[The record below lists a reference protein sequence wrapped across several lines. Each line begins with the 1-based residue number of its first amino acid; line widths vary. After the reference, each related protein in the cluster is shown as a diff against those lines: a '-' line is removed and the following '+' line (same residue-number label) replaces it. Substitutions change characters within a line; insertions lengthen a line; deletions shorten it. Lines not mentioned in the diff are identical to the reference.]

1 MENNGF
7 IIIPRQLFN
16 SSLWQ
21 EEQRYNTQ
29 SAWLDLL
36 THAHYGNKPGYMRVG
51 QKRVPVGRGQL
62 AFSLRYLAQRWG
74 WKLNRVRRLL
84 QRLEKD
90 GEIVLT
96 TTSRYTLLT
105 FTDYAQRYQLLAD
118 APGEQPETQRRRRT
132 APPPGDTP
140 ESTKRHTGT
149 AQGTNTPKRLETK
162 LEQPATNNPGN
173 THHDTPD
180 DTPDGTKKN

>member
-1 MENNGF
+1 MENTGF

-51 QKRVPVGRGQL
+51 QKRVSVGRGQL

-74 WKLNRVRRLL
+74 WTLCPK
-84 QRLEKD
+84 
-90 GEIVLT
+90 I
-96 TTSRYTLLT
+96 SRQTI
-105 FTDYAQRYQLLAD
+105 
-118 APGEQPETQRRRRT
+118 
-132 APPPGDTP
+132 
-140 ESTKRHTGT
+140 
-149 AQGTNTPKRLETK
+149 
-162 LEQPATNNPGN
+162 
-173 THHDTPD
+173 
-180 DTPDGTKKN
+180 